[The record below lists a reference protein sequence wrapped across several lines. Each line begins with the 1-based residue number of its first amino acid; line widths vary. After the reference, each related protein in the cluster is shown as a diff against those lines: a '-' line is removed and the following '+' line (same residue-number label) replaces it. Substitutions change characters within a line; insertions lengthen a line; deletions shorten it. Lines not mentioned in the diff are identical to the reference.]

1 MKAGHDDSD
10 ARALADWLVRIERLH
25 PREIELGL
33 ERVSDVARRMDLLR
47 PQAHVITVAGTNG
60 KGSCVAALEQFLLSA
75 GYRAGSFTSPHLLH
89 YNERIRVDG
98 RMVSDRALCDSF
110 ARIEAARGT
119 VPLTYFE
126 YGTLA
131 ALDVFRLADL
141 DVILLEVGLG
151 GRLDAVNML
160 DADHCLISS
169 IDLDHQDWLGETREE
184 IALEKAGILRPGT
197 ALVCG
202 DPQPPHSLLARA
214 RELACPLYCIGR
226 EFDAL
231 PGASTWQWKGLDD
244 GGRPLTLDDLPLPA
258 LALANVASALQ
269 LLLLTDFAPDRNAI
283 VRALESMALPG
294 RQQLLQSNVPGGPHN
309 LLDVAHNPHAGALLA
324 KKLQTLRTQG
334 GAVHLVLAMMADKDH
349 AGFLSA
355 LEKQVDFWYVAQVQ
369 TPRCLPAAGLMRRL
383 EQQGGAAA
391 VSGPHPSVE
400 EAWQLACTRA
410 KEGDTIVT
418 TGSFHTV
425 SVVLQLLA
433 DTDDSHSAR

>member
-1 MKAGHDDSD
+1 MKAAQDDSD

-33 ERVSDVARRMDLLR
+33 ERVSDVARRMDLLHPR
-47 PQAHVITVAGTNG
+47 AHVITVAGTNG

-75 GYRAGSFTSPHLLH
+75 GHRTGSFTSPHLLH

-98 RMVSDRALCDSF
+98 RMVSDRALCESF

-131 ALDVFRLADL
+131 ALDLFQQAEP
-141 DVILLEVGLG
+141 DVMLLEVGLG

-197 ALVCG
+197 PLVCG
-202 DPQPPHSLLARA
+202 DPQPPGSLLSRV
-214 RELACPLYCIGR
+214 RELACPLYCFGH

-231 PGASTWQWKGLDD
+231 PGPNTWRWNGLD
-244 GGRPLTLDDLPLPA
+244 GAGAPLMLDDLPLPA
-258 LALANVASALQ
+258 LALGNVASALQ
-269 LLLLTDFAPDRNAI
+269 LLLLTDLAPNRNAI
-283 VRALESMALPG
+283 VRALGGMALPG
-294 RQQLLQSNVPGGPHN
+294 RQQLLQSAPGGYRN
-309 LLDVAHNPHAGALLA
+309 LLDVAHNPHAAALLA
-324 KKLQTLRTQG
+324 EKLRTLRSQG
-334 GAVHLVLAMMADKDH
+334 GRVHLVLAMMADKDH

-355 LEKQVDFWYVAQVQ
+355 LEKQVDFWYIAQVQ
-369 TPRCLPAAGLMRRL
+369 TSRCLPAIGLMRRL
-383 EQQGGAAA
+383 EEQGGAAA
-391 VSGPHPSVE
+391 VSGPHPNVE
-400 EAWQLACTRA
+400 DAWQLACKRA

-425 SVVLQLLA
+425 SIVLQLLA